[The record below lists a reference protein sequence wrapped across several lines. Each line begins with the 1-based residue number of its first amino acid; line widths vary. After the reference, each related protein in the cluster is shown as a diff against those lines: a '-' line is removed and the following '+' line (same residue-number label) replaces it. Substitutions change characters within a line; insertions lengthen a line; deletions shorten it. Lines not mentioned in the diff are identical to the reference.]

1 VEAKQPPP
9 ATSRS
14 PVVISHSKFSFGTT
28 NAVLKTPIE
37 PNVSK
42 QKAAISTTSYTTE
55 AATYKLPIK
64 YPGSVSP
71 RLRRKRNPQLR
82 TCTEY
87 ELLETTVYQDDR
99 KKRNANTVFSS
110 NTRERRNANA
120 CDIYTTETMWQT
132 VTVVARGSQLRTC
145 YETEYIT
152 TTEYRD
158 GRKKRNA
165 NTVFYSNTRERRNAN
180 ACDIYTTRTVWKTVI
195 ARGIRPCGPCYIRN
209 QNHGR
214 CTWSRHERRCGK

>member
-1 VEAKQPPP
+1 MLLLSLSLIVIQSSQLAVEAKQPPP
-9 ATSRS
+9 ATSRF
-14 PVVISHSKFSFGTT
+14 PVVINHSTFSFGTT

-71 RLRRKRNPQLR
+71 RLRMKRNP
-82 TCTEY
+82 
-87 ELLETTVYQDDR
+87 
-99 KKRNANTVFSS
+99 
-110 NTRERRNANA
+110 
-120 CDIYTTETMWQT
+120 
-132 VTVVARGSQLRTC
+132 QLRTC
-145 YETEYIT
+145 YETEYIK

-180 ACDIYTTRTVWKTVI
+180 ACDIYTTQTMWETVI
-195 ARGIRPCGPCYIRN
+195 VAGNRPCGKCQIRIRDG
-209 QNHGR
+209 GR
-214 CTWSRHERRCGK
+214 SSCVYNYSRCGK

>member
-1 VEAKQPPP
+1 MLLLSLSLIVIQSSQLAVEAKQPPP

-71 RLRRKRNPQLR
+71 RLRMKRNPQLR
-82 TCTEY
+82 TCYKTHTEY
-87 ELLETTVYQDDR
+87 ARYGHR
-99 KKRNANTVFSS
+99 KKRNASTVFSS

-120 CDIYTTETMWQT
+120 CDIT
-132 VTVVARGSQLRTC
+132 L
-145 YETEYIT
+145 
-152 TTEYRD
+152 
-158 GRKKRNA
+158 
-165 NTVFYSNTRERRNAN
+165 
-180 ACDIYTTRTVWKTVI
+180 TRTQYQTIVA
-195 ARGIRPCGPCYIRN
+195 ARNRPCGPCQIRN
-209 QNHGR
+209 QNGGR
-214 CTWSRHERRCGK
+214 CVWSRHGCRK

>member
-1 VEAKQPPP
+1 MLLLSLSLIVIQSSQLAVEAKQPPP

-71 RLRRKRNPQLR
+71 RLRRKRNPEVWD
-82 TCTEY
+82 CTLY
-87 ELLETTVYQDDR
+87 HTHTVYYDDV
-99 KKRNANTVFSS
+99 NA
-110 NTRERRNANA
+110 RERRNAN
-120 CDIYTTETMWQT
+120 T
-132 VTVVARGSQLRTC
+132 VSHNARQ
-145 YETEYIT
+145 
-152 TTEYRD
+152 
-158 GRKKRNA
+158 KRNA
-165 NTVFYSNTRERRNAN
+165 NAYCDTTVH
-180 ACDIYTTRTVWKTVI
+180 RTMTLHR
-195 ARGIRPCGPCYIRN
+195 ALRPCAPCSIRIRN
-209 QNHGR
+209 GPSDAGH
-214 CTWSRHERRCGK
+214 CSWSRHAPCW